1 MRMKIKSSLR
11 LRTSL
16 LMISETICNIKT
28 WARGHKVRLSTELQ
42 PLKWLPKAEQCRP
55 RCSGA
60 EGILSFYQQ
69 VPRKHQRMGT
79 VLPRRAA
86 WRKPTR
92 DGKCHYGQQKAGTT
106 LRWEETRKGW
116 GKNHTVRV
124 LKGTRRK
131 CAPFHH
137 YFLVFQNHVF
147 TERKGIIYAYISKK
161 NK

>member
-69 VPRKHQRMGT
+69 GPRKHQRMGT

-116 GKNHTVRV
+116 GEKSYCEGVKRYKKEVCPLPPLFLGFPKPCIHWK
-124 LKGTRRK
+124 KGHNICLYK
-131 CAPFHH
+131 
-137 YFLVFQNHVF
+137 
-147 TERKGIIYAYISKK
+147 
-161 NK
+161 